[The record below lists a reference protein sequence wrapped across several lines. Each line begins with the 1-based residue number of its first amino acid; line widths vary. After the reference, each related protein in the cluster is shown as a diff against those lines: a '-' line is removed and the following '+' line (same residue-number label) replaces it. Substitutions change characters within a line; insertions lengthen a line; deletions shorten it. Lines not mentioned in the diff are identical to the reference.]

1 MNNGVNDMNITEN
14 SIEFSVTLR
23 SEAVKRIGRLEESLF
38 ISYYRQAIIA
48 KAVRLTFSGR
58 PSFRIDKTYHT
69 YFEDPDKCL
78 QAVFLDAYAHQA
90 VESILGLHPKE
101 IANRTQRY
109 FPRAL
114 EKCLNAII
122 RKATR

>member
-1 MNNGVNDMNITEN
+1 MPDEKLL
-14 SIEFSVTLR
+14 EFLR
-23 SEAVKRIGRLEESLF
+23 EAKPLD
-38 ISYYRQAIIA
+38 RQD
-48 KAVRLTFSGR
+48 LS
-58 PSFRIDKTYHT
+58 P

-90 VESILGLHPKE
+90 VESILGLPPRE
-101 IANRTQRY
+101 IARRTRRC
-109 FPRAL
+109 FPKTL